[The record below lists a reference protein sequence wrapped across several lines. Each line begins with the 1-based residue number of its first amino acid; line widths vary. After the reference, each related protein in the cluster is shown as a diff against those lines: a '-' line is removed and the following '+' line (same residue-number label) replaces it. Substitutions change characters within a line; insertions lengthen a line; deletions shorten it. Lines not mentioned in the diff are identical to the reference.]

1 MLDRILEQQEL
12 WPQAEEGGAGTGGTY
27 GRRVGRV
34 PELRLCSVPACLQKG
49 SQLTLRSHSIY
60 CLEFLSLTGR
70 GPLQRLHATAI
81 LFKHSQHRDL
91 APSVIFILPCLLP
104 LSPPSMGQM
113 NQGQARHSGLPSLPL
128 EEASTFSF

>member
-1 MLDRILEQQEL
+1 MT
-12 WPQAEEGGAGTGGTY
+12 GGAY
-27 GRRVGRV
+27 GRRVGIV

-60 CLEFLSLTGR
+60 CLVFLSLIGR
-70 GPLQRLHATAI
+70 GPLQSLQATAI
-81 LFKHSQHRDL
+81 LLKYSQHRNLSPSDL
-91 APSVIFILPCLLP
+91 FILPCLLL

-113 NQGQARHSGLPSLPL
+113 NQGQARHSGPPSLPR